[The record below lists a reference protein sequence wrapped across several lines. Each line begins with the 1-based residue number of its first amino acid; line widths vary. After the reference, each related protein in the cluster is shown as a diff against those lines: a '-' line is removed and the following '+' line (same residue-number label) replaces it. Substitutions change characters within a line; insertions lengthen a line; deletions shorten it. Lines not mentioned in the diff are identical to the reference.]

1 MERQL
6 YSLKQPLLAG
16 VVLLRNPLGYIREQC
31 GCFVNCKE
39 YARIYTYASIEFNNK
54 LMKSNILKEWIATGL
69 KYHVLKT

>member
-1 MERQL
+1 M
-6 YSLKQPLLAG
+6 
-16 VVLLRNPLGYIREQC
+16 
-31 GCFVNCKE
+31 NCKE